1 MSYTW
6 QSIIDEWRRLTG
18 EKEATLSTDQLVGWL
33 RRAAQHL
40 SVVMRLDAPP
50 LHLPLM
56 PGQAELPLPTDLIAI
71 EQVTYQGRQLKLIPR
86 RQAHRYE
93 TGPPTAYYLSRPRR
107 VIGIVPATSLSGS
120 VTVLYFRSMTL
131 PDRQN
136 LSQQPELPEAYAEA
150 WQSYL
155 LAQYN
160 KEKVLGE
167 PDLWR
172 AHWGDYLAWRGQIER
187 EMAETDEDELPV
199 IQDVLST
206 SWEL

>member
-18 EKEATLSTDQLVGWL
+18 ERETTLSTDQLVNWL
-33 RRAAQHL
+33 RRAALHL
-40 SVVMRLDAPP
+40 SIVMRLDAPP

-56 PGQAELPLPTDLIAI
+56 PGQTELPVPANLIAI
-71 EQVTYQGRQLKLIPR
+71 EQVQYQGRPLKRINR
-86 RQAHRYE
+86 TRAFGVE
-93 TGPPTAYYLSRPRR
+93 SGPPTAYYLSRPRR
-107 VIGIVPATSLSGS
+107 VIGIVPATVTDSI
-120 VTVLYFRSMTL
+120 TVLYYRSMAL

-136 LSQQPELPEAYAEA
+136 LGQEPELPEAYAEA

-187 EMAETDEDELPV
+187 EMAQTDEDELPV
-199 IQDVLST
+199 IQDVLSP